1 MHPKKLLSPAISG
14 PVLTVLLACL
24 GIALLGGCSAEARKN
39 RALKRGD
46 EFVAKNQYDRA
57 EIEYINVLGDD
68 GQNAHAMASLGV
80 IYLEQGRLSRAFP
93 LLKRASELDP
103 NDLRARTKLASVYLA
118 IGNPAAALAEATAL
132 LRINPGLPDV
142 PVALA
147 EASNTPAQLASSRAI
162 LEALPA
168 SAAELPSVLTA
179 KAILLARS
187 GNLPQATALLERA
200 VKASP
205 PPAAAY
211 SVLAAIFMSRNDMAN
226 AEAAY
231 AKAAELSEL
240 RSPRRIQY
248 ALFKYQR
255 GDAGGAKQYLTKTF
269 QDAPDFY
276 PAGMRLAE
284 MLIREKKFNE
294 AEALSDQMLSRDG
307 SNHEALSLSIRLAL
321 ARGDTAKALV
331 KANAFVQMYPQA
343 PDAHFEKA
351 KVHMAR
357 NELSEAIASLNQ
369 VLAINPD
376 HDQAITTLAAIDI
389 QQGNRSAA
397 VTSLRRYLEKNPKNV
412 DAQFLLADA
421 YRGLNDFESALGVY
435 KVLEQMTPVDQRVH
449 YGKGVTLRA
458 LGQADAAR
466 RALELAKAYEPTAHE
481 ALEQL
486 LEMDV
491 AEKQFDRAQ
500 KRLDVALASHPSDAQ
515 LVQLLGRLKLLQ
527 GKTAEA
533 AAQFRKAI
541 ELDSNLT
548 SAYMFLA
555 KIYLD
560 TKDSARALESLS
572 QVEKRNPRDT
582 SAILM
587 QGVIH
592 EQQKEYAKAR
602 DAYERVLAVNPQ
614 FAPALNN
621 LANLYASQLNDLKK
635 AGELSKRAR
644 DVWPADPV
652 IADTAGW
659 ILHKQGDYA
668 AAQTLLLESAAKL
681 ADNAEAQY
689 HLAMNNYMMGNAKA
703 AKAAFEAA
711 LRLKGDFPEAADIPL
726 RLELLKAA
734 EGNVPVSTLERY
746 VKENPNDPFAV
757 GQLAARQEQSGN
769 LDAAIA
775 TQESVLKLNPQN
787 AKSMI
792 ALARMLKAKGEVAR
806 ATEYAKAAR
815 KLLPENPEVLALS
828 GGLAVM
834 AGDYQAAYGVLS
846 EVARTQPQQ
855 ISVALDLSK
864 AAFAIGRVGEARAA
878 LEKVPAVSRDAN
890 ARERLQLIAGL
901 ENPAPLR
908 ELAERRLSVDPD
920 DLPALMISAL
930 TTADLKTSER
940 MLERILAKYPDFAPA
955 QRKLAILL
963 SASPANDARTV
974 EVGTKARIAYPADVD
989 LAKALG
995 TAVFRQGEHR
1005 RALALMETAK
1015 GGKATDPEV
1024 WYYLGM
1030 AQEALKETSKAQA
1043 SLEKALELGLSGAM
1057 ADSAKS
1063 AIKAIKG

>member
-1 MHPKKLLSPAISG
+1 MA
-14 PVLTVLLACL
+14 LTIACI
-24 GIALLGGCSAEARKN
+24 GVALLGGCSAEARKN

-46 EFVAKNQYDRA
+46 EFAAKNQYDRA
-57 EIEYINVLGDD
+57 EIEYINALRDD
-68 GQNAHAMASLGV
+68 SQNAHAMASLGV
-80 IYLEQGRLSRAFP
+80 IYLEQGRLSRAYP
-93 LLKRASELDP
+93 LLKRASEIDP
-103 NDLRARTKLASVYLA
+103 NDLRARAKLASVYMS
-118 IGNPAAALAEATAL
+118 IGNPSAAHDEAVAIL
-132 LRINPGLPDV
+132 KLRPDLPDV
-142 PVALA
+142 PVTLA
-147 EASNTPAQLASSRAI
+147 ESSNTPAQISASRA
-162 LEALPA
+162 LLNALPA
-168 SAAELPSVLTA
+168 SAAESPSVLTA

-187 GNLPQATALLERA
+187 GDLPQATALLERA
-200 VKASP
+200 VTSSP
-205 PPAAAY
+205 PPASAF
-211 SVLAAIFMSRNDMAN
+211 SVLGAIFMSRNDMAK

-255 GDAGGAKQYLTKTF
+255 GDTTAAKQYLAQTF
-269 QDAPDFY
+269 KDAPDFY
-276 PAGMRLAE
+276 PAGLRLAE
-284 MLIREKKFNE
+284 ILIREQKLGE

-307 SNHEALSLSIRLAL
+307 SNHEALALSIRLAL

-331 KANAFVQMYPQA
+331 KANAFVQMYPKA

-351 KVHMAR
+351 RVHMER
-357 NELSEAIASLNQ
+357 NELSEAVASLNQ

-421 YRGLNDFESALGVY
+421 YRGLNDFEAALGVY

-458 LGQADAAR
+458 LGQTDAAR
-466 RALELAKAYEPTAHE
+466 RALELAKSYQPTAHE

-491 AEKQFDRAQ
+491 ADKQYDRAQ

-515 LVQLLGRLKLLQ
+515 LVQLMGRLKLVQ
-527 GKTAEA
+527 GQSAEA
-533 AAQFRKAI
+533 AALFRKAI
-541 ELDSNLT
+541 ELDSNLI

-587 QGVIH
+587 RGVIL
-592 EQQKEYAKAR
+592 EQQKDYTKAR
-602 DAYERVLAVNPQ
+602 DAYDRVLAVNPQ

-621 LANLYASQLNDLKK
+621 LANLYARQLNDLKK
-635 AGELSKRAR
+635 AGELAKRAR

-681 ADNAEAQY
+681 SDNAEVQY
-689 HLAMNNYMMGNAKA
+689 HLAMNNYMLGNAKA
-703 AKAAFEAA
+703 AKTAFESA
-711 LRLKGDFPEAADIPL
+711 LRLKGDFPEAAEIPS

-734 EGNVPVSTLERY
+734 EGNVPIATLERY
-746 VKENPNDPFAV
+746 VKENPKDPFALA
-757 GQLAARQEQSGN
+757 QLAVRQEQSGN
-769 LDAAIA
+769 LDAAIT
-775 TQESVLKLNPQN
+775 TQEAVLKLNPQD
-787 AKSMI
+787 AKSMT
-792 ALARMLKAKGEVAR
+792 ALARMLKAKGEVAK

-815 KLLPENPEVLALS
+815 KLQPENPEVLALT

-846 EVARTQPQQ
+846 EVSRTQPRQAG
-855 ISVALDLSK
+855 VALDLSK
-864 AAFAIGRVGEARAA
+864 AAFAIGRVAEARAA
-878 LEKVPAVSRDAN
+878 LEQALAVSPDAD
-890 ARERLQLIAGL
+890 AKTRLQLIAGL
-901 ENPAPLR
+901 DNPGAVR
-908 ELAERRLSVDPD
+908 EIAERRLGTNPD
-920 DLPALMISAL
+920 DLAALMISAL
-930 TTADLKTSER
+930 TASDSGAAEKL
-940 MLERILAKYPDFAPA
+940 LDRILAKYPDFTPA

-963 SASPANDARTV
+963 SASPTNDARTV
-974 EVGTKARIAYPADVD
+974 EVGTKARIAFPADAD

-995 TAVFRQGEHR
+995 SAVFRQGDYR

-1030 AQEALKETSKAQA
+1030 AQQALKESAKAQT
-1043 SLEKALELGLSGAM
+1043 SLEKALELGLSGGLAE
-1057 ADSAKS
+1057 SAKK

>member
-1 MHPKKLLSPAISG
+1 MRGRMLA
-14 PVLTVLLACL
+14 LTIACL
-24 GIALLGGCSAEARKN
+24 GIALLGGCSAEARRN

-57 EIEYINVLGDD
+57 EIEYINALRDD
-68 GQNAHAMASLGV
+68 AQNAHAMASLGV
-80 IYLEQGRLSRAFP
+80 IYMEQGRLSRAYP
-93 LLKRASELDP
+93 LLKRASEIDP
-103 NDLRARTKLASVYLA
+103 NDLRARAKLASVYMA
-118 IGNPAAALAEATAL
+118 VGNPSAALAEATAIL
-132 LRINPGLPDV
+132 KLNPGLPDV
-142 PVALA
+142 PVTLA
-147 EASNTPAQLASSRAI
+147 EASNTPAQIGASGA
-162 LEALPA
+162 LLNALP
-168 SAAELPSVLTA
+168 STAAELPSVLTA

-200 VKASP
+200 VTSTP
-205 PPAAAY
+205 PPAAAF
-211 SVLAAIFMSRNDMAN
+211 SVLGAIFVSRNDMAK
-226 AEAAY
+226 AEAAF

-255 GDAGGAKQYLTKTF
+255 GDAAAAKQYLAQTF
-269 QDAPDFY
+269 KDAPDFY
-276 PAGMRLAE
+276 PAGLRLAE
-284 MLIREKKFNE
+284 MLIREKKFGE

-307 SNHEALSLSIRLAL
+307 SNHEALALSIRLAL

-331 KANAFVQMYPQA
+331 KANAFVQMYPQV

-357 NELSEAIASLNQ
+357 NELSEAVASLNQ

-421 YRGLNDFESALGVY
+421 YRGLNDFEAALGVY

-458 LGQADAAR
+458 LGQTDAAR
-466 RALELAKAYEPTAHE
+466 RALELAKSYEPTALE

-500 KRLDVALASHPSDAQ
+500 KRLDVALASRPSDAQ
-515 LVQLLGRLKLLQ
+515 LVQLMGRLKLVQ
-527 GKTAEA
+527 GQSAEA
-533 AAQFRKAI
+533 AALFRKAI

-592 EQQKEYAKAR
+592 EQQKDYTKAR

-621 LANLYASQLNDLKK
+621 LANLYLRQLNDLKK
-635 AGELSKRAR
+635 AGELAKRAR

-659 ILHKQGDYA
+659 TLHKQGDYA

-681 ADNAEAQY
+681 SDNAEAQY
-689 HLAMNNYMMGNAKA
+689 HLAMNNYMLGNAKA

-711 LRLKGDFPEAADIPL
+711 LRLKGDFPEAAEIPS

-734 EGNVPVSTLERY
+734 EGNVPIATLERY
-746 VKENPNDPFAV
+746 VKENPKDPFALA
-757 GQLAARQEQSGN
+757 QLAVRQEQSGN
-769 LDAAIA
+769 LDTAIS
-775 TQESVLKLNPQN
+775 TQETVLKLNPQD
-787 AKSMI
+787 AKSMT
-792 ALARMLKAKGEVAR
+792 ALARMLKAKGEVAK

-815 KLLPENPEVLALS
+815 KLQPENPEVLALT

-834 AGDYQAAYGVLS
+834 AGEYQAAYGVLS
-846 EVARTQPQQ
+846 EVARMQPRQS
-855 ISVALDLSK
+855 SVALDLSK
-864 AAFAIGRVGEARAA
+864 AALAIGRVAEARAA
-878 LEKVPAVSRDAN
+878 LEQALAVSPDAD
-890 ARERLQLIAGL
+890 AKTRLQLIAGL
-901 ENPAPLR
+901 ENPGAVR
-908 ELAERRLSVDPD
+908 EIAERRLGADPD
-920 DLPALMISAL
+920 DLAALMIAAL
-930 TTADLKTSER
+930 TAADSGAAEKL
-940 MLERILAKYPDFAPA
+940 LDRILVKYPDFTPA

-974 EVGTKARIAYPADVD
+974 EVGSKARIAYPADSE

-995 TAVFRQGEHR
+995 SAVFRQGDYR
-1005 RALALMETAK
+1005 RASALMETAK
-1015 GGKATDPEV
+1015 GGKATDAEV

-1030 AQEALKETSKAQA
+1030 AQQALKESAKAQA
-1043 SLEKALELGLSGAM
+1043 SLEKALELGLSGPM
-1057 ADSAKS
+1057 SESAKK
-1063 AIKAIKG
+1063 AIKAING